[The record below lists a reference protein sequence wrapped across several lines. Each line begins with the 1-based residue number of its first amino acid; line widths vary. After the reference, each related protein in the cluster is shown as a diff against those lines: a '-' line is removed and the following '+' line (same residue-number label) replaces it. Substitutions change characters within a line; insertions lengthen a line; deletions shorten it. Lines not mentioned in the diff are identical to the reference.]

1 MVALLAMLVPVAL
14 PTYPTADKFP
24 GDPANAAMVV
34 GTLMTVFVAAKLI
47 LWATAVEEVAE
58 SKVKPAVPV
67 PETLPIPSVPLD

>member
-24 GDPANAAMVV
+24 GDPVNAAMVV

-47 LWATAVEEVAE
+47 L
-58 SKVKPAVPV
+58 
-67 PETLPIPSVPLD
+67 